1 MDLTTEIKIVDNFL
15 GGLEDTGPSGFE
27 GLVAVLLQL
36 ATGQEFR
43 LSSSGRQS
51 GRDAGSESGYAN
63 TIKVEA
69 KHYRQTTPLKLRELL
84 AEVAEA
90 VISDKNLDMWV
101 LAASRNV
108 DDQTASTLDKHS
120 ETQGIEILILDLGIN
135 GLPRLGVLMAE
146 FPDAVINWAKL
157 HQPGFDLGD
166 LRSAL
171 LAIANEPD
179 FEPTK
184 ARLLAKLS
192 GTIGYDTA
200 RQRVN
205 AQILGILSDNQR
217 AQSVFLQSLGIRAPQ
232 ARVVQRV
239 ELIKQLDDWWDA
251 PGFPAPAVALGEEGT
266 GKTWAVFDWVVG
278 RVERGDMP
286 VVLPFAAVAQELPKY
301 ESPDKLLARLIAR
314 WAGILDEKGW
324 ARKLDRWLTSE
335 ATGRPLVLLLV
346 DGLNERADVDWRPLF
361 TTLLTAPWREKVAV
375 LSTDRPYHWRHR
387 FPMGSPTAVRMT
399 TVEGYSPEELAQALS
414 GSQISYSQIPPDLL
428 PLISIPRYC
437 RLVLDHYQEMVAAA
451 DFTRERLIYLEIK
464 DRPSKL
470 RYPLTDQ
477 QLFEIIRD
485 LAERAR
491 KNPELNAKDLRLL
504 IAEPGRDEANIYEE
518 IASGGLVIEIPRG
531 ATVSTFR
538 VEPLR
543 LIYGFGM
550 LLADELA
557 RISSDSPRDIEEFLT
572 SWFEPEPQMDRKVEI
587 CGSALFHALFQNDFP
602 EVALKELLRYW
613 LGLRN
618 WADTSQSAFTK
629 YVLRRPDVFV
639 EVAEDFWSYNRDSG
653 AAQQFLGKA
662 FAANRDDRRV
672 QAALVPAI
680 ERWMGFLH
688 PLGRHYEEFDRPRND
703 QIVTTS
709 GGQKIV
715 VPGVDSEKEERVRS
729 EIEAR
734 AGCPVV
740 PGEIEVAGVKL
751 TVISDGFL
759 LRLAR
764 FGLMIM
770 SAGDPSPFIPSL
782 VRWAVASAVMDGPDF
797 GDLVSWVIRLSD
809 RDVDATVL
817 EEARR
822 LLVRHEA
829 VASAAAR
836 ALLLAIGSTE
846 SESLIEEHELI
857 PEWYKERRRQHASD
871 PCRSFYKWTRDEAIA
886 CLGREDVPLHMI
898 LGRAPV
904 CVVDP
909 SVAVPISLID
919 RAKEALASIDQK
931 MIHAFGAR
939 TSEDHYLEIVT
950 PVLCGRAPS
959 DIAGYMRGV
968 VRTIPS
974 RSRDGQY
981 FLAVMLPKISLLLN
995 SDEVSAVSRVTA
1007 DLSADSPDWRPVED
1021 HTRELNQTQ
1030 ITEAFAF
1037 SAIAPHLSP
1046 SHLFRQILA
1055 RPANGIDLVGL
1066 DSWFAV
1072 PSHEDIAHAIKT
1084 LHGAPDPTTLY
1095 RLLWMLP
1102 YLGISL
1108 SESDRSR
1115 LVEIASSE
1123 DIRARSG
1130 AVRAAVIMADPPL
1143 GRCIVDLGLSV
1154 NKDTDRFV
1162 DVEHWLTL
1170 LYARYAGHVPLET
1183 IAKRLPLPA
1192 VGRVIKERGNQ
1203 TDEVDSYAALLDH
1216 VWQQVISAGD
1226 NHIEQLPEIETN
1238 AERDY
1243 SDASFPNLREPAHQG
1258 TVRFGLPRSWTAG
1271 PPADPSVELNE
1282 LFNSNNKEWVRKL
1295 NESMHGKYDAIRAA
1309 WQSTAFQ
1316 WYGLE
1321 FEFQVLDRIYER
1333 FPALMERWVQP
1344 ALEDS
1349 PFGFSVRVRL
1359 GTFLAPICRV
1369 LLSRDSPLGLKL
1381 WTVLHN
1387 RDGNPVVIDTVS
1399 LAFTADDSS
1408 QSRLARQIILDESW
1422 NDASIASIAF
1432 NCGRS
1437 QRLDWLRVV
1446 IEDLI
1451 SAPRLWRRAK
1461 GLTLASLSDMNAD
1474 RFEEL
1479 VTEAQIA
1486 GSWVEESLSAL
1497 RENLRKNALARHW
1510 YSVFLNAE
1518 ASDSAW
1524 AALQNVLMLADERLL
1539 NWRAEIE
1546 EASECGSRAEERLR
1560 FLDLGWDRERKL
1572 KEEIDR
1578 KGERTKQLFGKEIQP
1593 GEIVPFM

>member
-1 MDLTTEIKIVDNFL
+1 MDLKASIEVVGQFL
-15 GGLEDTGPSGFE
+15 GSLQDTGPSGFE

-90 VISDKNLDMWV
+90 AISDKNLDMWV

-120 ETQGIEILILDLGIN
+120 EAQGIEIVILDLGIN

-146 FPDAVINWAKL
+146 FPDAVINWAEL
-157 HQPGFDLGD
+157 HQSGFDLGN

-171 LAIANEPD
+171 LAIGNEPD

-205 AQILGILSDNQR
+205 AQLLSILSDDER

-232 ARVVQRV
+232 ARVVRRV

-266 GKTWAVFDWVVG
+266 GKTWAVFDWVIG
-278 RVERGDMP
+278 RVERGEMP

-301 ESPDKLLARLIAR
+301 ESPDKLLVRLIAR

-324 ARKLDRWLTSE
+324 ARKVDRWLTTE
-335 ATGRPLVLLLV
+335 ATGRPLILLLV

-361 TTLLTAPWREKVAV
+361 TTLLTAPWREKVGV

-387 FPMGSPTAVRMT
+387 FPMGSPTAVRMI

-428 PLISIPRYC
+428 PLISIPRCC

-491 KNPELNAKDLRLL
+491 KNPELNPKDLRLL
-504 IAEPGRDEANIYEE
+504 IAEPGRNEANIYEE

-531 ATVSTFR
+531 ATASSFR

-550 LLADELA
+550 LLADDLA
-557 RISSDSPRDIEEFLT
+557 RISSDSPREIEEFLT

-602 EVALKELLRYW
+602 KVTLKELVRYW

-618 WADTSQSAFTK
+618 WADTSQSAFTN
-629 YVLRRPDVFV
+629 YVLRRPEVFV
-639 EVAEDFWSYNRDSG
+639 EVAEDFWSSKCDSG
-653 AAQQFLGKA
+653 AAQQFLGTA
-662 FAANRDDRRV
+662 FATNRDETKL
-672 QAALVPAI
+672 QAVLIPAI
-680 ERWMGFLH
+680 ERWMGFVH
-688 PLGRHYEEFDRPRND
+688 PLGRHYEEFDRPGND
-703 QIVTTS
+703 QTWS
-709 GGQKIV
+709 ASSGQKTV
-715 VPGVDSEKEERVRS
+715 APGVDLEKKERVRS

-770 SAGDPSPFIPSL
+770 SAGDLSPFIPSL
-782 VRWAVASAVMDGPDF
+782 VRWAIASAVMDGPDF

-822 LLVRHEA
+822 LLARHEA

-836 ALLLAIGSTE
+836 ALLLAIGSKE
-846 SESLIEEHELI
+846 SELLIEEHDLI
-857 PEWYKERRRQHASD
+857 PEWYKERRMQHASD

-898 LGRAPV
+898 LGRAPI

-909 SVAVPISLID
+909 SVAVPSSLID
-919 RAKEALASIDQK
+919 RAKRALASIDQK

-968 VRTIPS
+968 VRTMPS

-1021 HTRELNQTQ
+1021 HTRELNKTQ

-1046 SHLFRQILA
+1046 SDLFRQILA
-1055 RPANGIDLVGL
+1055 RPANAIDLVGL
-1066 DSWFAV
+1066 GLWFA
-1072 PSHEDIAHAIKT
+1072 PPLPEDISEAVKILHAT
-1084 LHGAPDPTTLY
+1084 PDSVALC

-1102 YLGISL
+1102 YLGVNF
-1108 SESDRSR
+1108 SESDRRR
-1115 LVEIASSE
+1115 LVQIASSG
-1123 DIRARSG
+1123 DIKARSG
-1130 AVRAAVIMADPPL
+1130 AVRAAVVSGDKLL
-1143 GRCIVDLGLSV
+1143 GRRIVDVGLSV
-1154 NKDTDRFV
+1154 HKDTDPL
-1162 DVEHWLTL
+1162 EQWLSL
-1170 LYARYAGHVPLET
+1170 LYAQCAGHVSLVD
-1183 IAKRLPLPA
+1183 IAKRLPLSA
-1192 VGRVIKERGNQ
+1192 VGPVVRERGNRS
-1203 TDEVDSYAALLDH
+1203 DEIESYAGLLDR
-1216 VWQQVISAGD
+1216 VWHQVISADGH
-1226 NHIEQLPEIETN
+1226 HIEQLPEIKTDAGRN
-1238 AERDY
+1238 Y
-1243 SDASFPNLREPAHQG
+1243 SEGPFPDLSEPAQER
-1258 TVRFGLPRSWTAG
+1258 TVRFGLPRSWTSG
-1271 PPADPSVELNE
+1271 PPTDPSVKLKD
-1282 LFNSNNKEWVRKL
+1282 LFDINGEEWVRKS
-1295 NESMHGKYDAIRAA
+1295 NEEMHRRYDAILAA
-1309 WQSTAFQ
+1309 WQTRALQ
-1316 WYGLE
+1316 WYGRDFDL
-1321 FEFQVLDRIYER
+1321 QVMDRIYEQ
-1333 FPALMERWVQP
+1333 FPALVERWVQP
-1344 ALEDS
+1344 ALADS
-1349 PFGFSVRVRL
+1349 PVGLSMRARL
-1359 GTFLAPICRV
+1359 GTFLEPICRI
-1369 LLSRDSPLGLKL
+1369 LLSRDSPLGLEL
-1381 WTVLHN
+1381 WTVVHK
-1387 RDGNPVVIDTVS
+1387 REGNPVVIDTVS
-1399 LAFTADDSS
+1399 LAFTAEDNS
-1408 QSRLARQIILDESW
+1408 QSMRARQIVLDECW
-1422 NDASIASIAF
+1422 NDASIARIGI

-1437 QRLDWLRVV
+1437 QRLGWLREA
-1446 IEDLI
+1446 IENLI

-1461 GLTLASLSDMNAD
+1461 ALTLASFSDVTSEC
-1474 RFEEL
+1474 FEEL
-1479 VTEAQIA
+1479 VSEADIG
-1486 GSWVEESLSAL
+1486 GSWVEENLNVL
-1497 RENLRKNALARHW
+1497 RENVRKNVLARQW
-1510 YSVFLNAE
+1510 YSVFLKSE
-1518 ASDSAW
+1518 DSDSAW
-1524 AALQNVLMLADERLL
+1524 AALQIVLSLADERLL

-1546 EASECGSRAEERLR
+1546 KACECGTRVEKRLR
-1560 FLDLGWDRERKL
+1560 FLDLGWDWKRKL
-1572 KEEIDR
+1572 RKEIDR
-1578 KGERTKQLFGKEIQP
+1578 ESERAKQLFGREIQP
-1593 GEIVPFM
+1593 GEIAPFM